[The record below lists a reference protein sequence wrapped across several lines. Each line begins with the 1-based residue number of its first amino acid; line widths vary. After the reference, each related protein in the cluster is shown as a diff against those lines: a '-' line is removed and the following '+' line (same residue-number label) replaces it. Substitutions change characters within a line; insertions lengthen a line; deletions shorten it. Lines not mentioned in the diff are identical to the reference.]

1 MGLSADIRAYEA
13 GRRGAQKARIRRTG
27 EVEVYGT
34 MPNTSIVGWYS
45 AGWREDIL
53 RQMAAEAEVSGQQRV
68 GNAPGQGQQRV
79 GNAPG
84 QGRQATIAPGAHPV
98 VVRAMVSP
106 KQRDAFFRLGGSA
119 WLRRAIDAES
129 LPDTA

>member
-53 RQMAAEAEVSGQQRV
+53 RQMAAEAEVSGR
-68 GNAPGQGQQRV
+68 QRV